1 VIGVAMLNLSS
12 TGQMLAAIAQA
23 REIDAEAYTLHG
35 PVLRALEEAARDGA
49 HVVVRLEGRP
59 YRDPAG
65 NLARENRRL
74 AAQLRSAGADAHLG
88 HPLHAKAIAVDST
101 LYLDDKNW
109 GMRDLVLRDDDPAD
123 SASIPATKH
132 EALAAEA
139 QLLRGARA
147 ADGIVVESESF
158 GCCNAVYSAL
168 DELGQAGASPR
179 LLVCANE
186 LRNNGRERKTLD
198 RLARDGV
205 RVRICKD
212 SDKFAVAGDR
222 AWCGSANATVAFGE
236 SDMPDWGVCT
246 RDDAIVNAVRERI
259 EMQWA
264 KAKDFKPDPAGINAV
279 GSSSSFG

>member
-12 TGQMLAAIAQA
+12 MRHVLAAISQA

-74 AAQLRSAGADAHLG
+74 VAELRKAGADARLG

-101 LYLDDKNW
+101 LYLDDQNW
-109 GMRDLVLRDDDPAD
+109 GTRDLVLRDDDPSD
-123 SASIPATKH
+123 IASIPAIKH

-147 ADGIVVESESF
+147 GDGIVVESESF
-158 GCCNAVYSAL
+158 GCCNPVYSAL
-168 DELGQAGASPR
+168 DALGRAGAMPR
-179 LLVCANE
+179 LVVCANE
-186 LRNNGRERKTLD
+186 LRANDRERNVLE
-198 RLARDGV
+198 RLVRDGV
-205 RVRICKD
+205 RVRVCSD
-212 SDKFAVAGDR
+212 SEKLAVAGDR

-236 SDMPDWGVCT
+236 SDMPDWGVNT
-246 RDDAIVNAVRERI
+246 EDDAIVGAVRARLEA
-259 EMQWA
+259 QWA
-264 KAKDFKPDPAGINAV
+264 KAKDFKPDAAAISAV
-279 GSSSSFG
+279 GSSSWSE

>member
-1 VIGVAMLNLSS
+1 VIGVAMLDLSS
-12 TGQMLAAIAQA
+12 TRQMLVAISQA

-59 YRDPAG
+59 YGDPAG

-74 AAQLRSAGADAHLG
+74 VDDLRKAGADAQLG
-88 HPLHAKAIAVDST
+88 HPLHAKAVAVDST

-109 GMRDLVLRDDDPAD
+109 GIHDLVLRDEDPSD
-123 SASIPATKH
+123 IASIPSIKH
-132 EALAAEA
+132 AALAAEA

-147 ADGIVVESESF
+147 GDGIVVESESF
-158 GCCNAVYSAL
+158 GCCNPVYSAL
-168 DELGQAGASPR
+168 DALGRAGAAPH
-179 LLVCANE
+179 LLVCTNE
-186 LRNNGRERKTLD
+186 LRANDRERKALE

-205 RVRICKD
+205 RVRVCSD
-212 SDKFAVAGDR
+212 SEKLALAGDR

-246 RDDAIVNAVRERI
+246 GNHAIVSAVRARLEA
-259 EMQWA
+259 QWA
-264 KAKDFKPDPAGINAV
+264 AAKEFKGYSP
-279 GSSSSFG
+279 

>member
-12 TGQMLAAIAQA
+12 TRQVLAAISQA

-65 NLARENRRL
+65 NLAHENRRL
-74 AAQLRSAGADAHLG
+74 VADLRKAGADAQLG

-109 GMRDLVLRDDDPAD
+109 GTRDLVLRDDDPSD
-123 SASIPATKH
+123 IASMPSIKH

-147 ADGIVVESESF
+147 GDGIVVESESF
-158 GCCNAVYSAL
+158 GCCNPVYSAL
-168 DELGQAGASPR
+168 DALGRAGAMPR

-186 LRNNGRERKTLD
+186 LRDNDRERNALE
-198 RLARDGV
+198 RLVRDGV
-205 RVRICKD
+205 RVRVCSD
-212 SDKFAVAGDR
+212 SEKLALAGNR

-236 SDMPDWGVCT
+236 SDMPDWGVNT
-246 RDDAIVNAVRERI
+246 QDDAIVGAVRARLEA
-259 EMQWA
+259 QWA
-264 KAKDFKPDPAGINAV
+264 KARDFKPDAAAIIAV
-279 GSSSSFG
+279 GSSSWSG